1 MNTMNLLDEYFELQN
16 QISNTLYVITQRKY
30 SENNCKEELL
40 QLLLELKECYYNEK
54 LQQDEICKRIS
65 SIKLKYEAL
74 KDFI

>member
-1 MNTMNLLDEYFELQN
+1 MNTMSLLDDYFELQN

-54 LQQDEICKRIS
+54 LQ
-65 SIKLKYEAL
+65 
-74 KDFI
+74 